1 MAGGLMQLVAYGAQD
16 IYLTANPQIT
26 FFKVV
31 YRRHT
36 NFAIESIEQVF
47 NGEADFG
54 KTVKSTI
61 SRNADLVNQIYL
73 QVELP
78 ALQTSYLDDPT
89 GGTGDYDQ
97 LVYTN
102 SIGHAIIETVS
113 VEIGGQEI
121 DKHYGVWLE
130 IWDELTQTSEKQAGF
145 NQMIGKQQAD
155 IGLKN
160 TANISKVLYIPLQ
173 FWFNRNPGL
182 ALPLIALQ
190 YHEVNICLTFRDR
203 LKCLVALRNDGERIT
218 SGNGGIPGNGFSI
231 STEGQSAIKF
241 TYAQLWVNYVY
252 LDTEE
257 RRRFAQESHEY
268 LIDQLQYSGAESIA
282 LSENRTDKYRL
293 NINHPTKE
301 VIWTFQRQVNA
312 PTGGGNV
319 ATNDW
324 FNFSTADPGDTEPVP
339 YTGDIMD
346 PARGTCKIQ
355 LNGHDRFAPRSA
367 LYFRLVQPYETH
379 TRVPSKHIYLYSFGL
394 RPEEHQPS
402 GTCNFSRI
410 DNAQLC
416 YRLSNNTKVSPTHAA
431 ESPYG
436 EVFSS
441 TAQGTLTFFARNYN
455 VLRIMSGM
463 GGVKLCDPKS
473 ILPATFLALLWE
485 KQLFSKTCFD
495 VCAFEQD
502 RHMLVSCF

>member
-1 MAGGLMQLVAYGAQD
+1 MQLVAYGAQD

-26 FFKVV
+26 FWKVV

-61 SRNADLVNQIYL
+61 SRNADLINQIYL
-73 QVELP
+73 EVELP
-78 ALQTSYLDDPT
+78 ALQTSYLNDPT

-102 SIGHAIIETVS
+102 AIGHALMKKVS

-121 DKHYGVWLE
+121 DKQYGEWLE

-160 TANISKVLYIPLQ
+160 TANISKLLFIPLQ

-190 YHEVNICLTFRDR
+190 YHEVKICIDFRDK
-203 LKCLVALRNDGERIT
+203 LECLVALRNDGERIT
-218 SGNGGIPGNGFSI
+218 SGNGGVPGAGFTL
-231 STEGQSAIKF
+231 STEGNSSVTF
-241 TYAQLWVNYVY
+241 TYAQLWVDYVY

-268 LIDQLQYSGAESIA
+268 LIDQLQMTGVESIT
-282 LSENRTDKYRL
+282 LSENKSDQYRM
-293 NINHPTKE
+293 NFNHPVKE
-301 VIWTFQRQVNA
+301 LVWVFQRSVNA
-312 PTGGGNV
+312 PQGGGNV

-346 PARGTCKIQ
+346 PSRQACKIL
-355 LNGHDRFAPRSA
+355 LNGHDRFATRSA
-367 LYFRLVQPYETH
+367 LYFRLVQPYQSH
-379 TRVPSKHIYLYSFGL
+379 TRIPSKHIYVYSFGL

-410 DNAQLC
+410 DNAQLV
-416 YRLSNNTKVSPTHAA
+416 YKLSNNTKVSPTHAA

-436 EVFSS
+436 DVFSTS
-441 TAQGTLTFFARNYN
+441 ATGTLTVYARNYN

-463 GGVKLCDPKS
+463 GGVRECDTKS

-485 KQLFSKTCFD
+485 KQLCSKTC
-495 VCAFEQD
+495 FEQD
-502 RHMLVSCF
+502 RHILVSCF